1 MINYVP
7 EHLNDRVINK
17 EIVYSDYPM
26 SIEEKGKY
34 LKPTTLLYVDKY
46 SIEDAIRIVL
56 ANNPKIIIH
65 TIQYS
70 ESTKRLFLF
79 ATKELDV
86 SSWYDNLKLR
96 IESHMDNP
104 ELLQNIKDV
113 LITDKP
119 FKKGVSSLYDVS
131 KIILKE
137 TQVYN
142 GIHSLYESK
151 IIGALKKG
159 FPRCIISIHNF
170 NKETKELSI
179 SFNVNESDKF
189 FEMSF
194 RKKKNGDLYI
204 SRYTPSYYKDQIFY
218 LTADIL
224 SELYD
229 SLLAYNHFLEQFS
242 YNINSSNSNF
252 KTNIGYYGVTVYCHD
267 KSFRTKKLFSL
278 DYTSIDN
285 RYNCYC
291 NSSNII
297 SLIKGNEEELLKR
310 IYVRIIDCPEWMRD
324 KLYEIREQQ
333 AENEMKKYEKSLEV
347 EESKTL
353 QLIKKVFPFIK
364 K

>member
-7 EHLNDRVINK
+7 EHLQDRVINK
-17 EIVYSDYPM
+17 EIIDSDFPI

-34 LKPTTLLYVDKY
+34 LKPNGLLYVDKY
-46 SIEDAIRIVL
+46 SIEDAIRFLL

-79 ATKELDV
+79 ANKELDV

-96 IESHMDNP
+96 IESHMDNQ

-113 LITDKP
+113 LISNGS

-131 KIILKE
+131 RIIQK
-137 TQVYN
+137 
-142 GIHSLYESK
+142 ESK
-151 IIGALKKG
+151 IYNDLQSVYEQKIKETLSTE
-159 FPRCIISIHNF
+159 FPKNRLCIHGL

-179 SFNVNESDKF
+179 SFDINKQNNFSEI
-189 FEMSF
+189 SF

-204 SRYTPSYYKDQIFY
+204 SRYEPSYYKDQIFY

-229 SLLAYNHFLEQFS
+229 SLLAYNGFLEQFS

-252 KTNIGYYGVTVYCHD
+252 KINIGYYGVTVYCHD
-267 KSFRTKKLFSL
+267 KSFHTKKLFSL

-285 RYNCYC
+285 RYNCNC

-297 SLIKGNEEELLKR
+297 NLIKGNEEELLKR
-310 IYVRIIDCPEWMRD
+310 IYIRIIDCPEWMRD

-333 AENEMKKYEKSLEV
+333 AEKEFRKYEKSLEV

-353 QLIKKVFPFIK
+353 QLIRRVFPFIK